1 YICFRAQHRHVS
13 DPISR
18 RAGSDRPAA
27 RSNRIDHSR
36 LQIVAFIVSAT
47 FACKLVN
54 AARAR
59 WEELRL
65 STHDPELVAA
75 AIRTRREGV
84 LWVWEAPAAE
94 LIDAHQRQH
103 LAQREPVVSG
113 PLGAAQQEERHR
125 RGAPP
130 RGRALAARK
139 RAAGSAARGLRT
151 RASERPA
158 VGQRLGRS
166 SGRGWPPVR
175 EDCWSGPSH
184 DDWRKTCLM
193 ESWNPAEKLGISHGR

>member
-1 YICFRAQHRHVS
+1 HASPMLMDLPTTHQLTTLTLQPTRASACPFTLYSGFIAGHICVPAGGGEGAVGVLSHLPPIPHRCTYRYICFRAQHRHVS

-75 AIRTRREGV
+75 AIRTRREGI

-103 LAQREPVVSG
+103 LAQREPAVSG
-113 PLGAAQQEERHR
+113 PLGAAQQE
-125 RGAPP
+125 
-130 RGRALAARK
+130 
-139 RAAGSAARGLRT
+139 
-151 RASERPA
+151 
-158 VGQRLGRS
+158 
-166 SGRGWPPVR
+166 
-175 EDCWSGPSH
+175 
-184 DDWRKTCLM
+184 
-193 ESWNPAEKLGISHGR
+193 